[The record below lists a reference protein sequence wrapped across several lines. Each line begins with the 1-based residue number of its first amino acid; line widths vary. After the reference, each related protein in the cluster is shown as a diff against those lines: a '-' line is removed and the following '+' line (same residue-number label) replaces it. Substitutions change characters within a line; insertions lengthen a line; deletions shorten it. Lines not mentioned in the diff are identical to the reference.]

1 MWYMMYM
8 MRQKHISI
16 TDEQFKFVEDTFFKL
31 SGFVQ
36 KKLQEHIEEI
46 KNEPANHSD
55 CTVTYG
61 T

>member
-1 MWYMMYM
+1 MMYM

-16 TDEQFKFVEDTFFKL
+16 TDEQFKFVDDTFFKL

-46 KNEPANHSD
+46 KNEQAHYTD
-55 CTVTYG
+55 CTVTCG

>member
-1 MWYMMYM
+1 

-16 TDEQFKFVEDTFFKL
+16 TDEQFKFVDDTFFKL

-46 KNEPANHSD
+46 KNEQEYHTD
-55 CTVTYG
+55 CTVTCG